1 MRGSWS
7 IKAVLPTI
15 APELS
20 YDNLAVSGGD
30 DVQTVYLQA
39 IRAETFE
46 PEREVRRK
54 NLLDYC
60 ERDTLAMV
68 RLACW
73 RCYGWHAG
81 DATAGMLAM
90 LRLACWR
97 GR

>member
-1 MRGSWS
+1 MVDLSGAAHYRAR
-7 IKAVLPTI
+7 AVLRQ
-15 APELS
+15 S
-20 YDNLAVSGGD
+20 CGQRRD

-39 IRAETFE
+39 IRAETSDT
-46 PEREVRRK
+46 EREVLRK

-73 RCYGWHAG
+73 R
-81 DATAGMLAM
+81 
-90 LRLACWR
+90 